1 MESTDGGAIEDSSR
15 PHGEHQKSSDQLPE
29 ARDSLERIKSN
40 ISATTQAI
48 DELNQTLREFEQYL
62 PKATREI
69 EPTVARTIERDSDGN
84 ISIEPKRR
92 GIGR

>member
-1 MESTDGGAIEDSSR
+1 MESTDGGAIEDPSR
-15 PHGEHQKSSDQLPE
+15 PHREHQKSSDQLQS

-40 ISATTQAI
+40 VSATTQAI

-62 PKATREI
+62 PQATRDI
-69 EPTVARTIERDSDGN
+69 EPTVTRTIERDSGEDF
-84 ISIEPKRR
+84 SIEPKRR